1 MAELI
6 ATDEFLDNVA
16 TLTSP
21 KVRDKVRSVLTTIAT
36 FPEAGSKDVPESVRQ
51 HFGDSIMK
59 AYAPPFDLVYYYE
72 KEADKVFLLGLV
84 HFRQAR

>member
-6 ATDEFLDNVA
+6 ATNEFLDDVA

-21 KVRDKVRSVLTTIAT
+21 KVREKVRSALTAITT
-36 FPEAGSKDVPESVRQ
+36 FPESGSKDVPESVRR
-51 HFGDSIMK
+51 HFGNSVMK

-72 KEADKVFLLGLV
+72 KETDKVFALGLV
-84 HFRQAR
+84 HFRQAH